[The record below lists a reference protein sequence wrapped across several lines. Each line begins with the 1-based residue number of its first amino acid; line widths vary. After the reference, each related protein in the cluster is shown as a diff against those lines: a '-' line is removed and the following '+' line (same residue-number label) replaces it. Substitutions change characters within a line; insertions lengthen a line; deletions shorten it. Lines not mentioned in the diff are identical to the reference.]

1 MWESIEFYL
10 GAIVLIGAAAA
21 VLHKIIK
28 PFSNV
33 KVTVEHN
40 VEEIGKLKQHEKKDF
55 EAMQELQKMNKAQC
69 AAMLC
74 IINHMITGN
83 EVSKMKETR
92 DEIQDMLAKM

>member
-40 VEEIGKLKQHEKKDF
+40 VEEIGKLKQHEKNDY
-55 EAMQELQKMNKAQC
+55 ETLQGLQEMNKAQC
-69 AAMLC
+69 VALLN
-74 IINHMITGN
+74 IINHMIDGN
-83 EVSKMKETR
+83 GVQQMKETR
-92 DEIQDMLAKM
+92 DGIQDMLTKI

>member
-21 VLHKIIK
+21 VLHKIVK
-28 PFSNV
+28 PFSNI

-40 VEEIGKLKQHEKKDF
+40 VEEIGKLKQHEKKDY

-74 IINHMITGN
+74 IINHMIDGN
-83 EVSKMKETR
+83 GIAQMKTTR
-92 DEIQDMLAKM
+92 DDIQEMLTKM

>member
-1 MWESIEFYL
+1 MWEYIQPIL
-10 GAIVLIGAAAA
+10 TAIVLAGGALA
-21 VLHKIIK
+21 VLYKWLK
-28 PFSNV
+28 PFFNI

-40 VEEIGKLKQHEKKDF
+40 VEEIGKLKQHEKNDF
-55 EAMQELQKMNKAQC
+55 ETLHELQKMNKAQC

-92 DEIQDMLAKM
+92 DEIQDMLTKM

>member
-40 VEEIGKLKQHEKKDF
+40 VEEIGKLKQHEKKDY
-55 EAMQELQKMNKAQC
+55 ETLQELQEMNKAQC
-69 AAMLC
+69 VALLN
-74 IINHMITGN
+74 IINHMIDGN
-83 EVSKMKETR
+83 GIQQMKETR
-92 DEIQDMLAKM
+92 DEIQGMLAKM

>member
-1 MWESIEFYL
+1 MWESIEFCL

-40 VEEIGKLKQHEKKDF
+40 VEEIGKLKQHEKNDY
-55 EAMQELQKMNKAQC
+55 ETLHALQEMNKAQC
-69 AAMLC
+69 AALLN
-74 IINHMITGN
+74 IINHMIDGN
-83 EVSKMKETR
+83 GVQQMKETR
-92 DEIQDMLAKM
+92 DEIQGMLTKM